1 MPSPRPEASI
11 LHLDLDA
18 FFAAVE
24 QRDKP
29 SLRGKP
35 VVVGGTGHRGVV
47 ATASYEARAYGA
59 RSAMPTAEARRRC
72 PPGTAFLGG
81 RFEAYRVSSRVVMDL
96 LREVSKVVEQV
107 SVDEA
112 YVDLGAADLPEK
124 SPDAVQA
131 LVTGLLAR
139 ITEETG
145 GLTASAGVATS
156 KMMAKLA
163 SEMDKPGGLTV
174 IPPGNE
180 TRVLHPLP
188 VRAVAGV
195 GPATAARLHGF
206 GVETVGDL
214 ERVSLADLVAIF
226 GQAHGQGLHRLAR
239 ALDERAVVTERET
252 KSVSV
257 EETFETDIA
266 DQNRLGHELDDLS
279 RRLAARLGTAALFGR
294 TITVKA
300 RRHDFTT
307 LTRSGTLPH
316 ATGEAGVIVRE
327 ARRLLGT
334 VDTSTGLR
342 LLGVGVSGL
351 TDHAQEELMLEQLAG
366 LTRVGPDRSDASS
379 RGDWDHPPGN
389 PADSQAAQA
398 ESSDG
403 WMAIIERRAAG
414 WHTGQDVRHTERGP
428 GWVWGTGRGL
438 VTVRFEG
445 PLTAPGPIRTYAAD
459 DPGLSH
465 ADPPD
470 WRPSGEERGP
480 AA

>member
-1 MPSPRPEASI
+1 
-11 LHLDLDA
+11 
-18 FFAAVE
+18 
-24 QRDKP
+24 
-29 SLRGKP
+29 
-35 VVVGGTGHRGVV
+35 
-47 ATASYEARAYGA
+47 
-59 RSAMPTAEARRRC
+59 
-72 PPGTAFLGG
+72 
-81 RFEAYRVSSRVVMDL
+81 MDL

-112 YVDLGAADLPEK
+112 YVDLGAAELPEK

-174 IPPGNE
+174 IPPGSE

>member
-206 GVETVGDL
+206 GVETVGGL

-257 EETFETDIA
+257 EETCETDIA